1 MKKIK
6 KVIIIGSGPAGYTAS
21 IYIARANLKPI
32 LITGLNEG
40 GQLIKSN
47 KIENWPGEKNGIKG
61 INLILKMKKQSIKFK
76 TKIIQ
81 DEIIKIKKKKNYF
94 KLIGKKNIFYTISI
108 IIATGRIPKKIKIK
122 NKKKIYKKVI
132 SNCALCDG
140 FLYKNKIVTII
151 GGGNSAMEE
160 CLFLKRIAKKIN
172 IIHRKKK
179 LKGEKYLIKKIY
191 KNIKKKKIKFYKNFK
206 IKKIY
211 VKDNILKKIYI
222 KSIINKKIKKIKTN
236 GLFVSIGYKPN
247 INFFKKNIKLDKKGY
262 IILNNKK
269 YKSMTN
275 INGIFAAGDI
285 ISKQYKQAIIASASG
300 CIAAID
306 IQKYLN
312 NIKKT

>member
-32 LITGLNEG
+32 LITGFNEG

-47 KIENWPGEKNGIKG
+47 KIENWPGEENGISG
-61 INLILKMKKQSIKFK
+61 INLILKMKKQCIKFK
-76 TKIIQ
+76 TKIVR
-81 DEIIKIKKKKNYF
+81 DKIIKIKKKKKYF
-94 KLIGKKNIFYTISI
+94 KLIGKKSIFYSLSI
-108 IIATGRIPKKIKIK
+108 IIATGRIPKKIKIL
-122 NKKKIYKKVI
+122 KKKNIYKII

-151 GGGNSAMEE
+151 GGGNSAIEE
-160 CLFLKRIAKKIN
+160 SLFLNRIAKKIN
-172 IIHRKKK
+172 IIHRKNK
-179 LKGEKYLIKKIY
+179 LKGENFLIKKIY
-191 KNIKKKKIKFYKNFK
+191 KNIKKKKIKFYKNYK
-206 IKKIY
+206 IIDIDIKK
-211 VKDNILKKIYI
+211 NILKKIYI
-222 KSIINKKIKKIKTN
+222 KSIINKKIKEIKTQ
-236 GLFVSIGYKPN
+236 GLFISIGYKPN
-247 INFFKKNIKLDKKGY
+247 IKFFKKKIKLDKKGY

-312 NIKKT
+312 NIKK